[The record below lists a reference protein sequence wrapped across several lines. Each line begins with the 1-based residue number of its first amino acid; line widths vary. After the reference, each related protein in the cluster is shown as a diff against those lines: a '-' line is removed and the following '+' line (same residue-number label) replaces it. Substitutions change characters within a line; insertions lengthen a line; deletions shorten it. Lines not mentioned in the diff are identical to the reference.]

1 MCAEPWEYTGYPLA
15 VLLLVAFL
23 PAIFAFFLGILI
35 GYYLTVHKH
44 SRFCHARETSGQSDM
59 QRNIDKTLSDE
70 EPLKQDRSNSPN
82 SEHRYKV
89 VVNEL
94 KANNSKQPNSSVEST
109 LQKANLNF
117 L

>member
-1 MCAEPWEYTGYPLA
+1 M
-15 VLLLVAFL
+15 AFL
-23 PAIFAFFLGILI
+23 PAIFALFLGILI

-44 SRFCHARETSGQSDM
+44 SRFCRSHETSGQSDL
-59 QRNIDKTLSDE
+59 QRNTEKTLSDE
-70 EPLKQDRSNSPN
+70 EPLKQEQSNSPN
-82 SEHRYKV
+82 SELRYKV